1 MYRRHLVLC
10 GALLVAC
17 NGTSEPKSQPAPR
30 AAPAPAAST
39 APLVQSAA
47 PAESAA
53 PASGDAGNADAAPTE
68 AGAEAAHADI
78 PPDMLPVPG
87 GTFVMGADEG
97 GEKDEHPA
105 HKVTIKGFLLDKT
118 EVTNEAY
125 MECVHAKVCR
135 MYRTD
140 AAVKFHAGP
149 DSEFRHPKQPVSA
162 VSWQDAV
169 TYCKWRGK
177 RLPTEAEW
185 EHAARGNDGRKYP
198 WGNTPPDH
206 TRGCY
211 SGGPPPCAG
220 TTAPVGSY
228 PAGAGPYGHLDL
240 AGNVWE
246 WTATYYDPYAYR
258 RPTADKGIP
267 GSCAE
272 IKTTQDWLR
281 KHNQQGFTGTNPIP
295 VDCDRVLRGG
305 AYNYFVKGLRSSN
318 RVHHPG
324 RFRILVA
331 GFRCAKD
338 M

>member
-1 MYRRHLVLC
+1 
-10 GALLVAC
+10 
-17 NGTSEPKSQPAPR
+17 
-30 AAPAPAAST
+30 
-39 APLVQSAA
+39 
-47 PAESAA
+47 
-53 PASGDAGNADAAPTE
+53 
-68 AGAEAAHADI
+68 
-78 PPDMLPVPG
+78 
-87 GTFVMGADEG
+87 MGADTG
-97 GEKDEHPA
+97 GQKDEHPA

-125 MECVHAKVCR
+125 MKCVHAGVCR

-149 DSEFRHPKQPVSA
+149 DSAFRHPKQPISA
-162 VSWQDAV
+162 VSWKDAQ
-169 TYCKWRGK
+169 TYCKWKGK

-198 WGNTPPDH
+198 WGNHPPDH
-206 TRGCY
+206 TDGCF
-211 SGGPPPCAG
+211 SGSPPPCNG
-220 TTAPVGSY
+220 HTAPVGSY

-246 WTATYYDPYAYR
+246 WTASYYDPFAYR

-267 GSCAE
+267 GTCPQ
-272 IKTTQDWLR
+272 IKKAQDWLR
-281 KHNQQGFTGTNPIP
+281 KHHKQGFTGTNPIP
-295 VDCDRVLRGG
+295 TDCDRVLRGG
-305 AYNYFVKGLRSSN
+305 AYNYNPAGLRSMN